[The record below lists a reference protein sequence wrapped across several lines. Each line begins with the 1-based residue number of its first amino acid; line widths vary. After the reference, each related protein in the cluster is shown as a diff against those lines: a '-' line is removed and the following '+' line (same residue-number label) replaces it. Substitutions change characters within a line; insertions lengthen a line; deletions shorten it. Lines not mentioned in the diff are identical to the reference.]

1 MHRLRG
7 VKECL
12 YPASAEEAARMLIEK
27 GNSARIVGGGLHLS
41 AFPSPQVS
49 TLIFL
54 TKAGLNYIKID
65 DERVHVG
72 ALATITDFAENRE
85 AQGVLR
91 GSVSRTCKCIASQLL
106 RNQITFGGS
115 VAQREPYSDI
125 ASILLALKA
134 KVLLNDG
141 SDDFEIEIE
150 EFYKKDFRSIL
161 KKAVIKELN
170 FENFGSDFHFSM
182 ERFTRNATDISHL
195 NVAALLKLEEL
206 KILNASIFVG
216 SRPSSPYRFTEI
228 EEFLKG
234 KELGARTAEE
244 AQEFAREK
252 VEVEKDIRIS
262 KEYRKELVGV
272 YVKRILLKT
281 LSEVV

>member
-12 YPASAEEAARMLIEK
+12 YPASAEEAARMLSEK
-27 GNSARIVGGGLHLS
+27 GDSARIVGGGLHLS
-41 AFPSPQVS
+41 AFPNPQVS

-54 TKAGLNYIKID
+54 TKAGLTYIRT
-65 DERVHVG
+65 DEQRVRIG
-72 ALATITDFAENRE
+72 ALATITEFAENRE
-85 AQGVLR
+85 AQSVLR

-115 VAQREPYSDI
+115 VAQREPYSDV
-125 ASILLALKA
+125 ASILLALRA

-141 SDDFEIEIE
+141 FNDFEIEIE

-161 KKAVIKELN
+161 KKAVIKEVN
-170 FENFGSDFHFSM
+170 FENFGSEFHFAM

-195 NVAALLKLEEL
+195 NVATLLKLEEL
-206 KILNASIFVG
+206 RISDASIFVG
-216 SRPSSPYRFTEI
+216 SRPSSPYRFAEL

-234 KELGARTAEE
+234 KELGDQTAKE